1 MSDNTPEENN
11 TIQSGSSEDELCA
24 LDKEID
30 KMLADIGVEPSIPSK
45 VELNAE
51 QKDMLKSLD
60 NLSAPLDF

>member
-11 TIQSGSSEDELCA
+11 TTQSGSSENELSA

-30 KMLADIGVEPSIPSK
+30 KMLADIGVEPNIPSK